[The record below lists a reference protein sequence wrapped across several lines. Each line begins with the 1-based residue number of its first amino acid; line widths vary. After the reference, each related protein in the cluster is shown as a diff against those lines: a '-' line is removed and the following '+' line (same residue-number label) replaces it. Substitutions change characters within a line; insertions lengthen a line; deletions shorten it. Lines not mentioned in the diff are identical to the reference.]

1 MDSTTDAVTPVKI
14 PRLSP
19 SRAKEFLQCPK
30 LYHYKA
36 IEGRTTPPTVA
47 TARGTLAHA
56 VFERIFDLPH
66 EQRRTP
72 EAALAFLEPCWQI
85 MVDPFVERSSVEAGS
100 MAAFARDADD
110 GWVGDLELDSYDA
123 KRKLE
128 SAAAYRLLAPEGS
141 SEERQILA
149 EATAMVTNYFRVE
162 RPWNFD
168 PEDRELKLF
177 VEVDDVPLIG
187 YIDRLD
193 RYITKDDEERWVIS
207 DYKTGKV
214 PNERFMD
221 ENFFAM
227 KLYALMLAEQV
238 DIVAHSIRLIF
249 VGAEPGD
256 AIKPM
261 LVDDA
266 MLNSARREIRSIWDQ
281 ITESVATGSWETK
294 KQRLCDW
301 CDFKTEC
308 PAWN

>member
-1 MDSTTDAVTPVKI
+1 M
-14 PRLSP
+14 
-19 SRAKEFLQCPK
+19 
-30 LYHYKA
+30 
-36 IEGRTTPPTVA
+36 
-47 TARGTLAHA
+47 
-56 VFERIFDLPH
+56 FERIFDLPH